1 MTVDHIPREISRHCF
16 YYIKEGGV
24 ITGHVSP
31 IPADDLE
38 ISLLLTFSVEQKRIH
53 KIMKDFVGNLYG
65 YMIACASNDQSDY
78 DSGKK

>member
-1 MTVDHIPREISRHCF
+1 MYHQFQLMIF
-16 YYIKEGGV
+16 
-24 ITGHVSP
+24 
-31 IPADDLE
+31 
-38 ISLLLTFSVEQKRIH
+38 SLLLTFSVEQKRIH